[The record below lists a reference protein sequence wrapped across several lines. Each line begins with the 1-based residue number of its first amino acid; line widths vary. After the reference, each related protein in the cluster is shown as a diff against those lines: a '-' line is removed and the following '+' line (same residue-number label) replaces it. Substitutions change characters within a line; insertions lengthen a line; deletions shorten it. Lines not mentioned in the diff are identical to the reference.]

1 VTIRWSTDGDRA
13 ERARIAREQVER
25 DELLLT
31 FARWLSDRAGH
42 DGPVTVPD
50 LTPETE
56 AHWIRLLRD
65 GTAPPTA

>member
-1 VTIRWSTDGDRA
+1 MTIRWFTDGDRA
-13 ERARIAREQVER
+13 ERARIARELRER

-42 DGPVTVPD
+42 DGPVIVPD
-50 LTPETE
+50 LAPETE
-56 AHWIRLLRD
+56 ARLIRLLRE

>member
-1 VTIRWSTDGDRA
+1 VTIRWFTEEDRA
-13 ERARIAREQVER
+13 ERARISRERVER

-56 AHWIRLLRD
+56 AHLMRLLRD
-65 GTAPPTA
+65 GKAPPTR

>member
-1 VTIRWSTDGDRA
+1 MTIRWFTDGDRA
-13 ERARIAREQVER
+13 ERARIARERVER

-50 LTPETE
+50 LTPEAE
-56 AHWIRLLRD
+56 AHLVRLLRD
-65 GTAPPTA
+65 GTAPPAA